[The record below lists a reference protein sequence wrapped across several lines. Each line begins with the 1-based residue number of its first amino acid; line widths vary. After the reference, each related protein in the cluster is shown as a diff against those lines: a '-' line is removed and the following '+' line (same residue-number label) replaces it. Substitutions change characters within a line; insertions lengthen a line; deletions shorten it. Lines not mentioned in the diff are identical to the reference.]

1 MLLKSPII
9 DHGPTYDKT
18 IFSITSQNRFFFAFF
33 FCGGGG
39 GVGVGGPILQTTS
52 KANLVD

>member
-9 DHGPTYDKT
+9 AHGPTYDKT
-18 IFSITSQNRFFFAFF
+18 IFSIISQNRFFFAFF
-33 FCGGGG
+33 FLGGG